1 MPLREA
7 QAPKQADAMAD
18 EEVFELTEDGVFEIP
33 SPTRPKASAFPVAEE
48 EEEEEEVYP
57 DVILSS
63 SAQDQAAAAVRLDDI
78 AEGEYKV
85 LQEESEGKRLLHV
98 IINVAKD
105 QGDAQS
111 VEWQGHNK
119 QLTVTTSA
127 GLKIP
132 IDLSNASFGNG
143 AVVPSKCTAR
153 RHEQFLVVVIPLA

>member
-1 MPLREA
+1 
-7 QAPKQADAMAD
+7 MAD
-18 EEVFELTEDGVFEIP
+18 EEVIELTEDGVFEIP
-33 SPTRPKASAFPVAEE
+33 SPTRPKASAFPV
-48 EEEEEEVYP
+48 EEEEEVYP
-57 DVILSS
+57 DVTLLC

-105 QGDAQS
+105 QGDAQT

-119 QLTVTTSA
+119 QLTVTTSV

-132 IDLSNASFGNG
+132 IDLGNASFGNG

-153 RHEQFLVVVIPLA
+153 RHEQFLVVVSPLA

>member
-1 MPLREA
+1 
-7 QAPKQADAMAD
+7 MAD
-18 EEVFELTEDGVFEIP
+18 EEVIELTEDGVFEIP
-33 SPTRPKASAFPVAEE
+33 SPTRPKASAFPV
-48 EEEEEEVYP
+48 EEEEVYP
-57 DVILSS
+57 DVTLLS

-105 QGDAQS
+105 QGDAQT
-111 VEWQGHNK
+111 VEWQGHHK

-132 IDLSNASFGNG
+132 IDLGNASFGNG

>member
-1 MPLREA
+1 MPPCAAPEPS
-7 QAPKQADAMAD
+7 QAKQTQMAD
-18 EEVFELTEDGVFEIP
+18 EEVIELTEDGVFEIP
-33 SPTRPKASAFPVAEE
+33 SPTRPKASAFPV
-48 EEEEEEVYP
+48 EEEEEVYP
-57 DVILSS
+57 DVTLS

-105 QGDAQS
+105 QGDAQT